1 VEHFYSARKIET
13 LILELEF
20 KRQGNIMSEKEN
32 KNSPIEGIIKKVV
45 SVGVGAAFMTE
56 ESVKKILEDLPLPKD
71 IVTGLVQ
78 NAKGAKE
85 DFTNGIREE
94 LRNYLTKVDA
104 SKIATDI
111 LDRYDVEVEAK
122 FKFKKKKEDK
132 E

>member
-1 VEHFYSARKIET
+1 MTKDD
-13 LILELEF
+13 
-20 KRQGNIMSEKEN
+20 KKEN
-32 KNSPIEGIIKKVV
+32 PLGDIIKKVV

-71 IVTGLVQ
+71 IVSGLVQ

-94 LRNYLTKVDA
+94 LRNYLSKVDA
-104 SKIATDI
+104 SKLATDI

-122 FKFKKKKEDK
+122 FTFKKKKEKEDK

>member
-1 VEHFYSARKIET
+1 
-13 LILELEF
+13 
-20 KRQGNIMSEKEN
+20 MSEKDN
-32 KNSPIEGIIKKVV
+32 KGSPIEGIIKKVV

-56 ESVKKILEDLPLPKD
+56 ESVKKILEDLPLPKE
-71 IVTGLVQ
+71 ILSGLVQ

-94 LRNYLTKVDA
+94 IRNYLSKVDA

-122 FKFKKKKEDK
+122 FKFKKKNDQN
-132 E
+132 

>member
-1 VEHFYSARKIET
+1 MKDD
-13 LILELEF
+13 
-20 KRQGNIMSEKEN
+20 KKE
-32 KNSPIEGIIKKVV
+32 SPIGDIIKKVV

-71 IVTGLVQ
+71 IVSGLVQ

-94 LRNYLTKVDA
+94 LRNYLSKVDA

-122 FKFKKKKEDK
+122 FKFKKKKEH
-132 E
+132 

>member
-1 VEHFYSARKIET
+1 
-13 LILELEF
+13 
-20 KRQGNIMSEKEN
+20 MSEKDT
-32 KNSPIEGIIKKVV
+32 KNFGIEGIIRKVV

-56 ESVKKILEDLPLPKD
+56 ESVKKILEDLPLPKE
-71 IVTGLVQ
+71 VLTGLIQ

-104 SKIATDI
+104 SKIAADI

-122 FKFKKKKEDK
+122 FKFKKKTDNKSEDK
-132 E
+132 S

>member
-1 VEHFYSARKIET
+1 
-13 LILELEF
+13 
-20 KRQGNIMSEKEN
+20 MSEKDN
-32 KNSPIEGIIKKVV
+32 KSSPLDGIIKKVV

-56 ESVKKILEDLPLPKD
+56 ESVKKILEDLPLPKE
-71 IVTGLVQ
+71 ILSGLVQ

-122 FKFKKKKEDK
+122 FKFKKKEKTDD
-132 E
+132 